1 MMFSSEV
8 LGDCQAPKKPVP
20 SLSFNVSEWSVIA
33 LRFISDKISDG
44 FFLVPCRLWHVRG
57 GKLVELDG

>member
-1 MMFSSEV
+1 M
-8 LGDCQAPKKPVP
+8 P

-44 FFLVPCRLWHVRG
+44 FSLVPCRLWDVRRG
-57 GKLVELDG
+57 EPVAGWLGIDVVIFFLLLDYGTM